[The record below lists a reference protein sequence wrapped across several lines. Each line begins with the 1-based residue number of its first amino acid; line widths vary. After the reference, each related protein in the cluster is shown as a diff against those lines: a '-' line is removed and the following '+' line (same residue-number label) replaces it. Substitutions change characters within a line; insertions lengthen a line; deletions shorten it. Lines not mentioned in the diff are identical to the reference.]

1 MKTGFVRTMLAPAL
15 LLAALGG
22 CKDLISGG
30 DDVQREQYRVAHGR
44 WQDAALT
51 SYSYVLELAC
61 ACAPT
66 SELRAVRVT
75 VQNGT
80 VVERRYESNDPS
92 QRTPASETVF
102 GPYDTVDELFAAVD
116 QAIDDESDVL
126 NVIYHLTYGVHTLLQ
141 WDPDSATAD
150 DHLVVRVTGFSLPI
164 VN

>member
-1 MKTGFVRTMLAPAL
+1 MKIGFVRAMLAPAL

-44 WQDAALT
+44 WQDAGVT

-61 ACAPT
+61 DCAPT

-102 GPYDTVDELFAAVD
+102 GPYDTVEELFAAVD
-116 QAIDDESDVL
+116 DAIRRESDVL
-126 NVIYHLTYGVHTLLQ
+126 NVVYHPTYGVPTLLQ
-141 WDPDSATAD
+141 WDPDSARAD
-150 DHLVVRVTGFSLPI
+150 DHLVVRVTGFAPAI
-164 VN
+164 VS